1 MVNHEFTEWLN
12 ENIEKSNVLIDV
24 FNDGSV
30 EGHCLANTIRGR
42 RGAFREILEK
52 LENEN
57 LVVSQANVYSEEL
70 IL

>member
-1 MVNHEFTEWLN
+1 MLNDEFTKWLM
-12 ENIEKSNVLIDV
+12 ENIEKSNVLIDA
-24 FNDGSV
+24 FSDGTV
-30 EGHCLANTIRGR
+30 EGHCLANTVRGR

-57 LVVSQANVYSEEL
+57 LVVSDGNLYSKEL